1 MSGRIFC
8 QDIPLFIQRVSG
20 KKIRNKTAS
29 LFKRQG
35 KKSKKCSCRCREV
48 IPYLLASLVYHKS
61 YLNEQQNRNP
71 RNPLFLQRVWT
82 SGILDKLSSSVE
94 AGCNRNAKSKMFAT
108 GVPPHLV
115 IANSIVGVQK
125 EMNELRTEV
134 IVKMDK
140 LPEALKQSMLQ
151 NFAVDGTVPIT
162 HVQVVDMLTDLKL
175 SLETSFTS
183 AISLE
188 RASNPTASVTAHASQ
203 SNSGDV
209 NSQSQYQ
216 TWPWKERF
224 HPVPQDFR
232 FPK

>member
-1 MSGRIFC
+1 M
-8 QDIPLFIQRVSG
+8 
-20 KKIRNKTAS
+20 
-29 LFKRQG
+29 
-35 KKSKKCSCRCREV
+35 
-48 IPYLLASLVYHKS
+48 IPYLLASLVYHKQ
-61 YLNEQQNRNP
+61 YLNEQQSRNP

-115 IANSIVGVQK
+115 IANSVVGVQK
-125 EMNELRTEV
+125 EMDELKIKV
-134 IVKMDK
+134 MAKLDD

-162 HVQVVDMLTDLKL
+162 HLQVVNMLTDLKS

-183 AISLE
+183 AL
-188 RASNPTASVTAHASQ
+188 RLDRDSNPTAPFAAHAGPSIPDEM
-203 SNSGDV
+203 NSH
-209 NSQSQYQ
+209 STYT
-216 TWPWKERF
+216 TWQWKERF